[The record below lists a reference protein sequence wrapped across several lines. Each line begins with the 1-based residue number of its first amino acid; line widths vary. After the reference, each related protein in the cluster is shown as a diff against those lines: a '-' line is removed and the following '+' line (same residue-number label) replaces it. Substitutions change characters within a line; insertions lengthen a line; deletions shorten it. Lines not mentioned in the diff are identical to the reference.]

1 MTGNSLARRFF
12 LLAALWS
19 TVSLAVAGFVLI
31 AVYRDFVERSF
42 DDRLSVRMK
51 TLVASL
57 ADQADAGGTFRVP
70 TDLGEG
76 RFDLPLSGWYW
87 VVRRSDDTRVV
98 VASASL
104 TGEILRLPSDLG
116 ETVSRRRLATAY
128 VDGPDGRRLRV
139 LERVVDFDGSTE
151 FHIAVAAD
159 ADELERDVAGFRWR
173 AMAVLAV
180 VGLGSVLSALLQV
193 RLALAPLQRMRHA
206 LARIRTG
213 EAARFDDDVPNEIAP
228 LALELDA
235 LVDANREAMER
246 ARTHAGNLAHALKT
260 PLAVLVNEARGQDTA
275 LARHV
280 VEQTGVMREQVQH
293 HLDRARLAAQR
304 RVIGVVTDVAPVV
317 ERLAR
322 AMRRIHADKAMTI
335 DVAVARDLRFRG
347 EREDLEEALG
357 NLVDNACKW
366 CRSRVAVTAAREGDG
381 ERGAAARLMIL
392 VEDDGPGLPPEAR
405 AAAVERGRRLDET
418 VPGSGLGLS
427 IVAETARLYGGTF
440 DLATS
445 SLGGLAC
452 RLRLPAL

>member
-19 TVSLAVAGFVLI
+19 TLSLVVAGLVLI

-42 DDRLSVRMK
+42 DDRLAVRMK

-57 ADQADAGGTFRVP
+57 ADQADSGGVFRAP
-70 TDLGEG
+70 TDLGEA

-87 VVRRSDDTRVV
+87 VVRRGDDARVV

-104 TGEILRLPSDLG
+104 TGEILRLPSDVG

-139 LERVVDFDGSTE
+139 LERVVDFDGATE
-151 FHIAVAAD
+151 FHVAVAAD

-173 AMAVLAV
+173 AVAVLAL
-180 VGLGSVLSALLQV
+180 VGLGSVISALFQV
-193 RLALAPLQRMRHA
+193 RLALAPLQRMRRA

-213 EAARFDDDVPNEIAP
+213 EAARFDDDLPAEIAP
-228 LALELDA
+228 LAHELDA

-246 ARTHAGNLAHALKT
+246 ARTHVGNLAHALKT
-260 PLAVLVNEARGQDTA
+260 PLAVLVNEARGQDTP
-275 LARHV
+275 LAHHV
-280 VEQTGVMREQVQH
+280 VEQAGLMRDHVQH
-293 HLDRARLAAQR
+293 HLDRARIAAQR
-304 RVIGVVTDVAPVV
+304 RVIGVVTEVGPVV

-322 AMRRIHADKAMTI
+322 AMRRIHAEK
-335 DVAVARDLRFRG
+335 AVALDVSLAPDLRFRG

-366 CRSRVAVTAAREGDG
+366 CRGRVVVTAAREADD
-381 ERGAAARLMIL
+381 RGGTPRIVVL
-392 VEDDGPGLPPEAR
+392 VEDDGPGLPEAAR
-405 AAAVERGRRLDET
+405 AAAIERGRRLDET

-427 IVAETARLYGGTF
+427 IVAETARLYGGSF
-440 DLATS
+440 DLGAS
-445 SLGGLAC
+445 ALGGLAC